1 MDDLIFGLR
10 NLCERN
16 RDGSHATRANRLS
29 MLTQISN
36 ELRQMGYRHLRPTS
50 LKGKH
55 VASLLSSWQAKSLS
69 SGTMKNRL
77 CALRWWAEKIGRKG
91 LIPADNSQ
99 LGVPNRQF
107 LTNDNKARELGDKLS
122 KVSDEYVCMSLR
134 LQQAFGLRR
143 EEAIKF
149 RPSYADRGDRILL
162 KGSWTKGGRERSIPI
177 IQPAQRVLLEEA
189 SVLAG
194 AGSLI
199 PAHRTYVEQLRLY
212 EGECKAAGLSGM
224 HGLRHAYA
232 QSRYANIT
240 GWKAPA
246 AGGPAAKMLDEM
258 QRARDELAR
267 LTISRELG
275 HERAEITNVY
285 LGK

>member
-16 RDGSHATRANRLS
+16 RDGSHATRANRVS
-29 MLTQISN
+29 MLTQIAN
-36 ELRQMGYRHLRPTS
+36 ELRQMGYRQLRPTS

-55 VASLLSSWQAKSLS
+55 VAALLSSWQAKCLAA
-69 SGTMKNRL
+69 GTMKNRL
-77 CALRWWAEKIGRKG
+77 CALRWWAEKIGRRG
-91 LIPADNSQ
+91 LIPADNAQ

-122 KVSDEYVCMSLR
+122 KVKDEYVRMSLR

-149 RPSYADRGDRILL
+149 RPSYSDRGDRILL
-162 KGSWTKGGRERSIPI
+162 KGSWTKGGRERSVPI
-177 IQPAQRVLLEEA
+177 TQPTQRTLLEEA
-189 SVLAG
+189 RALAG
-194 AGSLI
+194 TGSLI
-199 PAHRTYVEQLRLY
+199 PAHKTYVEQLRLY
-212 EGECKAAGLSGM
+212 ERECKAAGLSAM

-232 QSRYANIT
+232 QSRYESIT

-246 AGGPAAKMLDEM
+246 AGGPATAMLDEM

-267 LTISRELG
+267 MAISRELG

>member
-16 RDGSHATRANRLS
+16 RDGSYATRANRLS
-29 MLTQISN
+29 MLTQIAN

-55 VASLLSSWQAKSLS
+55 VSSLLGSWQAKSLS
-69 SGTMKNRL
+69 AGTMKNRL
-77 CALRWWAEKIGRKG
+77 CALRWWAEKVGRKG
-91 LIPADNSQ
+91 LIPADNAQ

-122 KVSDEYVCMSLR
+122 KVKDEYVRMSLR

-162 KGSWTKGGRERSIPI
+162 KGSWTKGGRERSVPI
-177 IQPAQRVLLEEA
+177 TQPTQRIVLEEA
-189 SVLAG
+189 RALAG
-194 AGSLI
+194 MGSLI
-199 PAHRTYVEQLRLY
+199 PAHKTYVEQLRLY
-212 EGECKAAGLSGM
+212 EGECKAAGLSAM

-232 QSRYANIT
+232 QSRYESIT

-246 AGGPAAKMLDEM
+246 AGGPATIMLDEM

>member
-29 MLTQISN
+29 MLTQIAN

-55 VASLLSSWQAKSLS
+55 VASLLSSWQAKCLS

-91 LIPADNSQ
+91 LIPADNAQ

-122 KVSDEYVCMSLR
+122 KVSDEHVRMSLR

-149 RPSYADRGDRILL
+149 RPGYADRGDRILL

-189 SVLAG
+189 SALAG
-194 AGSLI
+194 TGSLI
-199 PAHRTYVEQLRLY
+199 PAHKTYVEQLRLY

-232 QSRYANIT
+232 QSRYESIT

-246 AGGPAAKMLDEM
+246 AGGPAATMLDEM

-267 LTISRELG
+267 LAISRELG

>member
-29 MLTQISN
+29 MLTQIAN
-36 ELRQMGYRHLRPTS
+36 ELRQMGYRHLRPMS

-55 VASLLSSWQAKSLS
+55 VAALLGSWQAKSLS

-107 LTNDNKARELGDKLS
+107 LTNDNKARELGGKLS
-122 KVSDEYVCMSLR
+122 KVSDEYVRMSLR

>member
-16 RDGSHATRANRLS
+16 RDGSHATRANRVS
-29 MLTQISN
+29 MLTQIAN
-36 ELRQMGYRHLRPTS
+36 ELRQMGYRHMRPTS

-55 VASLLSSWQAKSLS
+55 VAALLGSWQAKSLS
-69 SGTMKNRL
+69 AGTMKNRL
-77 CALRWWAEKIGRKG
+77 CALRWWAEKVGRKG

-99 LGVPNRQF
+99 LGIPNRQF
-107 LTNDNKARELGDKLS
+107 LTNDSKARELGDKLS
-122 KVSDEYVCMSLR
+122 KVSDECVRMSLR

-149 RPSYADRGDRILL
+149 RPSYADRGDCILL
-162 KGSWTKGGRERSIPI
+162 KGSWTKGGRERSVPI
-177 IQPAQRVLLEEA
+177 TEQAQRLLLEEA
-189 SVLAG
+189 HALAST
-194 AGSLI
+194 GSLI
-199 PAHRTYVEQLRLY
+199 PAHKTYVEQLRLY
-212 EGECKAAGLSGM
+212 EGQCKAAGLSSM

-232 QSRYANIT
+232 QSRYERIT

-246 AGGPAAKMLDEM
+246 AGGPATGMLDDME
-258 QRARDELAR
+258 RARDELAR
-267 LTISRELG
+267 LAISRELG